1 MRRVIAGIYRARVI
15 IVYVSVMTIFVGAI
29 GVQAVPASPVK
40 TVLTLLPLAGIVGML
55 LVLAVLVPGLKLVPS
70 REPRTVL
77 SPVTGRWSALNSP
90 ATRVPSHGVRAYGQ
104 AYAVD
109 LVFDPKERARPAFDT
124 GMALRYP
131 NEYPAFGEPVRA
143 MIDGVV
149 VCASDA
155 QRDHRARSSVLGY
168 IYMLMEGT
176 IREIGGPRLII
187 GNHITIRGEDGVF
200 ALIAHVKQHSALV
213 AVGDTVVAGQPI
225 AACGNS
231 GNSSEPHVHAQ
242 LMDRASAW
250 TGHGLPMLFSAVSID
265 DEQSERDAMPADN
278 EHVTAL

>member
-1 MRRVIAGIYRARVI
+1 MRRVIAGIYRARVVI
-15 IVYVSVMTIFVGAI
+15 LYISVMTIFAGTVGAQVI
-29 GVQAVPASPVK
+29 PIAPVK
-40 TVLTLLPLAGIVGML
+40 VVFTLLPLAGIVGML
-55 LVLAVLVPGLKLVPS
+55 LVLAVLVPGLKLVPN
-70 REPRTVL
+70 REPLTVVA
-77 SPVTGRWSALNSP
+77 PVTGRWSALNSP

-104 AYAVD
+104 TYAVD
-109 LVFDPKERARPAFDT
+109 LVFDPKERARPDFDT

-149 VCASDA
+149 VRASDS

-187 GNHITIRGEDGVF
+187 GNHITIRGEDGVY

-213 AVGDTVVAGQPI
+213 KVGDSVVAGQTI
-225 AACGNS
+225 GACGNS

-250 TGHGLPMLFSAVSID
+250 TGHGLPMAFADIVVG
-265 DEQSERDAMPADN
+265 DETEARDAMPADN
-278 EHVTAL
+278 EHIVAR

>member
-1 MRRVIAGIYRARVI
+1 MRHVIAGIYRARVVI
-15 IVYVSVMTIFVGAI
+15 MYVSVMTIFVGTVGAQMI
-29 GVQAVPASPVK
+29 PITPVK
-40 TVLTLLPLAGIVGML
+40 AVFTLLPLAGIVGML

-70 REPRTVL
+70 REPITVL
-77 SPVTGRWSALNSP
+77 APVTGRWSALNSP

-104 AYAVD
+104 TYAVD
-109 LVFDPKERARPAFDT
+109 LVFDPKKRARPAFDT
-124 GMALRYP
+124 GIALRYP

-149 VCASDA
+149 VHASDS

-176 IREIGGPRLII
+176 IREIGGPHLII
-187 GNHITIRGEDGVF
+187 GNHITIRGEDGVY

-213 AVGDTVVAGQPI
+213 EVGDAVVAGQTI
-225 AACGNS
+225 GACGNS

-250 TGHGLPMLFSAVSID
+250 TGHGLPMVFADIIVG
-265 DEQSERDAMPADN
+265 DENESGDAMPADN
-278 EHVTAL
+278 EHIIAR

>member
-1 MRRVIAGIYRARVI
+1 MRRVIAGIYRARVVI
-15 IVYVSVMTIFVGAI
+15 MYISVMIIFAGTVGAQVI
-29 GVQAVPASPVK
+29 PIALVK
-40 TVLTLLPLAGIVGML
+40 TVLTLLPLVGIVGML
-55 LVLAVLVPGLKLVPS
+55 LVLAVLVPGLKLVPN
-70 REPRTVL
+70 REPLTVAA
-77 SPVTGRWSALNSP
+77 PVTGRWSALNSP
-90 ATRVPSHGVRAYGQ
+90 ATQVPSHGVRAYGQ
-104 AYAVD
+104 TYAVD

-149 VCASDA
+149 VRASDA

-250 TGHGLPMLFSAVSID
+250 TGHGLPMLFADIVID
-265 DEQSERDAMPADN
+265 DETEKRDAMPAEN
-278 EHVTAL
+278 EHLTAL